1 MGFMLKNFR
10 YGVRVKTSTADF
22 KSRMEGNKIW
32 PDMQK
37 MIEERMKKCLKNIYS
52 KF

>member
-1 MGFMLKNFR
+1 MLKISR
-10 YGVRVKTSTADF
+10 YGGVRVKTSTADF
-22 KSRMEGNKIW
+22 NREWRATTKIW